1 MTIGIGDILDRFKGY
16 TYEDYFN
23 LPDDGKR
30 YEIIDGELYLFPTP
44 NLPHQSI
51 LGNLF
56 CTIAEFPKEKEYG
69 EIFLS
74 PLDVVF
80 SNINIIQP
88 DLIFVAKENFNILTP
103 ENIRG
108 TPDLLIEIL
117 SSNTERR
124 DRTLK
129 LTTYSKFGVREY
141 WMVHEERETVDVWRR
156 KDDHLNFHSFLD
168 KTHILFTPLLPGLE
182 ISLGKIFQ
190 K

>member
-1 MTIGIGDILDRFKGY
+1 MAIGIGDILDRFKGY
-16 TYEDYFN
+16 TYEDYIN

-30 YEIIDGELYLFPTP
+30 YEIIDGELYLLPTP

-56 CTIAEFPKEKEYG
+56 CMIAGFLKEKEYG

-88 DLIFVAKENFNILTP
+88 DLIFVAKENFNIIRP

-117 SSNTERR
+117 STKTEKR
-124 DRTLK
+124 DRTIKLK
-129 LTTYSKFGVREY
+129 TYSKFGVQEY
-141 WMVHEERETVDVWRR
+141 WMVHEEKETVEVWRR
-156 KDDHLNFHSFLD
+156 KDDQLNFHSLLD
-168 KTHILFTPLLPGLE
+168 RTQTLTTPLLPGLE
-182 ISLGKIFQ
+182 ISLEKIFQ
-190 K
+190 E